1 MAKADQH
8 LEAATGKFGGQL
20 LMRLQQLLKVRELNV
35 FLALI
40 AVGALISMFT
50 PYFLTTNNLMGVF
63 RSFSMT
69 AIMSIGMVMVIITGG
84 IDLSVGSALG
94 LSSLVT
100 ALCFSFGMP
109 TGVCI
114 AAGLAVGLVFGAVN
128 GLLITGIGLPPFIAT
143 LGTLSIGRGL
153 MYIITHG
160 VPLTPDT
167 PDSFSILGQ
176 GYLGFVPVPVI
187 IMILMMVCFSILMTR
202 TRFGRHVYATG
213 GNETAARLSGV
224 KTNRVKFIVYTT
236 SSTIA
241 ALAGVISFSRYL
253 SAEPASGFGAELD
266 VIAAAAIGGASLSG
280 GIGSVGGAVIGAA
293 LAGIIANGVVLMNIN
308 TYAQQAITGAVILIA
323 VSMDVLRTNTRGG
336 RS

>member
-1 MAKADQH
+1 MSVSENQLKAGQ
-8 LEAATGKFGGQL
+8 AASAPPL
-20 LMRLQQLLKVRELNV
+20 SSRLQKLLRFRELNV
-35 FLALI
+35 LLALI
-40 AVGALISMFT
+40 LVGALISLST
-50 PYFLTTNNLMGVF
+50 PYFLTTSNLMGVF

-84 IDLSVGSALG
+84 IDLSVGSAMG
-94 LSSLVT
+94 LSSLIT
-100 ALCFSFGMP
+100 ALCFDMGMP
-109 TGVCI
+109 ASLCI
-114 AAGLAVGLVFGAVN
+114 AAGLGVGLIFGMIN

-167 PDSFSILGQ
+167 PESFATLGQ
-176 GYLGFVPVPVI
+176 GYVGFVPVPVI
-187 IMILMMVCFSILMTR
+187 IMLIMTVCFSIVMTK

-213 GNETAARLSGV
+213 GNGTAARLSGV
-224 KTNRVKFIVYTT
+224 KTKQVKFIVYVT
-236 SSTIA
+236 SSVIA

-308 TYAQQAITGAVILIA
+308 TYAQQAITGGVILIA
-323 VSMDVLRTNTRGG
+323 VSLDILRSNKGG